1 MGNNVVVSVE
11 GFLPKV
17 LQLVEENID
26 DNRARLAENLEMAAQ
41 AAADELSHARHVHG
55 GSSPRWNGS
64 ISKDGLYDSGWF
76 VYGRG
81 HEKEKIV
88 RVVANRHAPKLTHL
102 LELGHG
108 PGGRFVNE
116 DGVLVYPKRRT
127 AGDGAIKK
135 AYQHAAPIAKGG

>member
-17 LQLVEENID
+17 IQLVEKNID
-26 DNRARLAENLEMAAQ
+26 DNQMHLAENLERAAQ
-41 AAADELSHARHVHG
+41 SAASELTHAQHVHS
-55 GSSPRWNGS
+55 GSSPRWKGS
-64 ISKDGLYDSGWF
+64 ISKDHLYDSGWF

-81 HEKEKIV
+81 YERERIV

-102 LELGHG
+102 LEFGHG
-108 PGGRFVNE
+108 PGGMFVNE
-116 DGVLVYPKRRT
+116 DGVLVFPRRRT

-135 AYQHAAPIAKGG
+135 AYQNAAPIAKGG